1 MNKMQPIYLLDT
13 NVLSEITKPKPNRN
27 VVKKVMENKHI
38 STIASVTFE
47 EMLYGVKR
55 LPASKKQSD
64 LLSFNINFIQA
75 NYEIIP
81 FDVHAS
87 WILSDIRQRLE
98 SKGKPAPLADAMI
111 AATAIANNLILVTRN
126 VKDFESI
133 REVSSLMIEDW
144 SVE

>member
-27 VVKKVMENKHI
+27 VVKKVIENKHI

-55 LPASKKQSD
+55 LPDSKKQSD

-98 SKGKPAPLADAMI
+98 LKGKPAPLSDSMI

>member
-1 MNKMQPIYLLDT
+1 MQSIYLLDT
-13 NVLSEITKPKPNRN
+13 NILSEITKPNPNRN
-27 VVKKVMENKHI
+27 VVKKVIENKHI

-55 LPASKKQSD
+55 MPASKKQSD

-98 SKGKPAPLADAMI
+98 ANGKRAPLADSMI

-144 SVE
+144 SEE

>member
-1 MNKMQPIYLLDT
+1 MQPIYLLDT
-13 NVLSEITKPKPNRN
+13 NILSEITKPNPNRN
-27 VVKKVMENKHI
+27 VVKKVIENKHI

-64 LLSFNINFIQA
+64 LLSFNINFIQT

-87 WILSDIRQRLE
+87 WVLSDIRQRLE
-98 SKGKPAPLADAMI
+98 ANGKCAPLADAMI

-144 SVE
+144 SEE

>member
-87 WILSDIRQRLE
+87 WVLSDIRQRLE
-98 SKGKPAPLADAMI
+98 ANGKPAPLADAMI

>member
-1 MNKMQPIYLLDT
+1 MQPIYLLDT
-13 NVLSEITKPKPNRN
+13 NVISEITKPNPNRN
-27 VVKKVMENKHI
+27 VVKKVIENKHI

-47 EMLYGVKR
+47 EMLYGVKI

-87 WILSDIRQRLE
+87 WVLSDIRQRLE
-98 SKGKPAPLADAMI
+98 ANGKRAPLADAMV

-144 SVE
+144 SEE

>member
-1 MNKMQPIYLLDT
+1 MQPIYLLDT
-13 NVLSEITKPKPNRN
+13 NILSEITKPKPNKN
-27 VVKKVMENKHI
+27 VVKKVIENKHI
-38 STIASVTFE
+38 STIASVTYE

-87 WILSDIRQRLE
+87 WVLSDIRQRLE
-98 SKGKPAPLADAMI
+98 ANGKPAPLADAMI

>member
-98 SKGKPAPLADAMI
+98 LKGKPAPLSDSMI

>member
-1 MNKMQPIYLLDT
+1 MQPIYLLDT
-13 NVLSEITKPKPNRN
+13 NVISEITKPNPNRN
-27 VVKKVMENKHI
+27 VVKKVIENKHI

-47 EMLYGVKR
+47 EMLYGVKS
-55 LPASKKQSD
+55 LPAGKKQND

-87 WILSDIRQRLE
+87 WVLSDIRQRLE
-98 SKGKPAPLADAMI
+98 ANGKRAPLADAMV

>member
-1 MNKMQPIYLLDT
+1 MQPIYLLDT
-13 NVLSEITKPKPNRN
+13 NILSEITKPNPNRN
-27 VVKKVMENKHI
+27 VVKKVIENKHI

-55 LPASKKQSD
+55 LPDSKKQSD

-98 SKGKPAPLADAMI
+98 LKGKPASLSDSMI
-111 AATAIANNLILVTRN
+111 AATAIENNLILVTRN

>member
-1 MNKMQPIYLLDT
+1 MQPIYLLDT
-13 NVLSEITKPKPNRN
+13 NILSEITKPNPNRN
-27 VVKKVMENKHI
+27 VVKKVIENKHI

-47 EMLYGVKR
+47 EMLYGVKI

-87 WILSDIRQRLE
+87 WILSDIRQCLE

-133 REVSSLMIEDW
+133 RAVSSLMIEDW